1 MALPE
6 PGRPEADRILLP
18 PLAPCMT
25 RQTETRQTH
34 WQIYVQVV
42 TRG

>member
-6 PGRPEADRILLP
+6 ASPPEADRMLLP

-25 RQTETRQTH
+25 RQTD